1 MSTALPHERHT
12 AYMNGQ
18 CSYIKSATR
27 KEKRTDRDATE
38 YPTSRKLIQPE
49 ETLNFLLRFLAK
61 NSPKNIQCRNEGQ
74 LRVFKEIDVWRV
86 VLR

>member
-1 MSTALPHERHT
+1 
-12 AYMNGQ
+12 MNGQ

-27 KEKRTDRDATE
+27 KENATE